1 MGGERQRRRLREP
14 AYHSDEVR
22 RPAESD
28 TAGIGSGLWSAG
40 RVLQF
45 AFWYVLFWTGLA
57 FFFASQIYFL
67 DRGRVPWTIALSFS
81 APRWYSWGLF
91 APGVFWVDKRL
102 GTGRSL
108 AGEIGCE
115 IC

>member
-1 MGGERQRRRLREP
+1 
-14 AYHSDEVR
+14 
-22 RPAESD
+22 
-28 TAGIGSGLWSAG
+28 
-40 RVLQF
+40 VLQF

-108 AGEIGCE
+108 AARVGLHVPLGRVFGRSFSRTFCSTRSIPSARSPRRVLRQRAA
-115 IC
+115 